1 MVNQV
6 NNKNI
11 VQPNQLGDNFVKN
24 LESYIEEKRTN
35 RQKEDIWFN
44 DMSVLFDSAYVFE
57 FIPTA
62 SMTFGEKINAITR
75 FAFFLSIILVVLKSN
90 YIYLYVFIIP
100 VIITYIVYIFSAQ
113 SKEFFQAN
121 NSNSNSNINLVNTS
135 TTDDELTRVME
146 KAIIECQ
153 EPSDDNPLMNVLPT
167 DNFQTRK
174 PACNINEPQVAND
187 VSNKI
192 TDTYV
197 EKLYCDTTNLINRN
211 IGERDFYTMPN
222 TRVPHDQGTFAKWLY
237 ETPVSCS
244 TGNIGELKQ
253 HRACAYTNKSLDEL
267 KIKLEYEKIPNE
279 VPRPKSKPKNN

>member
-6 NNKNI
+6 NNKKNI
-11 VQPNQLGDNFVKN
+11 VQPNQMADNLVQN
-24 LESYIEEKRTN
+24 LESYIKEKRTN
-35 RQKEDIWFN
+35 RQIEDIWFN
-44 DMSVLFDSAYVFE
+44 DISVLFDTAYVFE
-57 FIPTA
+57 IIPTT
-62 SMTFGEKINAITR
+62 SMSFGEKINAITR
-75 FAFFLSIILVVLKSN
+75 FAFFLSILLIVLKSN

-100 VIITYIVYIFSAQ
+100 VIITYIVYIFSPQA
-113 SKEFFQAN
+113 KEFFSTN
-121 NSNSNSNINLVNTS
+121 NKNLDKNNVNLSN
-135 TTDDELTRVME
+135 TDEELTKIME
-146 KAIIECQ
+146 DAIKECQ
-153 EPSDDNPLMNVLPT
+153 VPTDDNPLMNVLPT
-167 DNFQTRK
+167 DNFQIRK
-174 PACNINEPQVAND
+174 PACNINDPEIADN

-244 TGNIGELKQ
+244 TGDIGELKQ

-267 KIKLEYEKIPNE
+267 KKIEYEKIPTE
-279 VPRPKSKPKNN
+279 VPKPESKPKNN

>member
-6 NNKNI
+6 NNKKNI
-11 VQPNQLGDNFVKN
+11 VQPNQTADNLVRN
-24 LESYIEEKRTN
+24 LESYIKEKRNN
-35 RQKEDIWFN
+35 RQIEDIWFN
-44 DMSVLFDSAYVFE
+44 DISVLFDAAYVFE
-57 FIPTA
+57 IIPTT

-75 FAFFLSIILVVLKSN
+75 FAFFLSILLVVLKAD

-113 SKEFFQAN
+113 GREFFLTNNGNA
-121 NSNSNSNINLVNTS
+121 NSNMNSVNTS
-135 TTDDELTRVME
+135 TTDDELTKVME
-146 KAIIECQ
+146 EAIIECQ
-153 EPSDDNPLMNVLPT
+153 KPSDDNPVMNVLPT

-174 PACNINEPQVAND
+174 PACNINDPVIAND

-253 HRACAYTNKSLDEL
+253 HRACAYTNKTLDEL
-267 KIKLEYEKIPNE
+267 KVEYEKIPTE
-279 VPRPKSKPKNN
+279 VPKPESKPKTN